1 MLFVAN
7 VATAQTVIPVS
18 DELVL
23 PRFAVNGATVSQ
35 RVQFAAR
42 LRLTGLSPN
51 ATYRYHTGAS
61 TNPAIT
67 TGGAAPGNMFAINN
81 TPNAFGHI
89 VGYATSKAFTGQLLN
104 GDSVRTTNSYCEF
117 TTDASGEYTGWF
129 AIATT
134 SNAVFNPNSNCFLYI
149 YLNDG
154 NNGTA
159 VASRYRTSST
169 FKMLRYGTTVTDST
183 CSAIRGNSLAAPE
196 TFILLYD
203 NEAGTGRP
211 LYATWTENDG
221 ISLSLHNAWYYPNV
235 DSIDG
240 AWGAIIPNE
249 NANGVRRIEQR
260 DINGNILNFATDA
273 DGIWPSGANTV
284 NPTAGLTPIVITA
297 SDASLPVELTA
308 FNAAVTNDGVLLSWR
323 TASELNNAGFE
334 VERKANSG
342 TWNTLGFVRGAGTT
356 TEAQSYSFLDR
367 TASGKLQYRLKQ
379 IDFDGQFEYS
389 NIIEVDAGVPKAFAL
404 EQNYPNPFNPTTVI
418 SYQLPVASTV
428 SLKVYDVLGKEVMT
442 LVNGRQDAGTYTLTL
457 NAATLS
463 SGVYFYRLQAGNFV
477 ATRKMLLVK

>member
-1 MLFVAN
+1 MLFVSN
-7 VATAQTVIPVS
+7 VATAQTVIPVT

-23 PRFAVNGATVSQ
+23 PRFASNGTTVSQ

-42 LRLTGLSPN
+42 LRLTGLLPN

-67 TGGAAPGNMFAINN
+67 TGGAAPGNTFAINN
-81 TPNAFGHI
+81 TSNAFGHI

-117 TTDASGEYTGWF
+117 TTNASGEYTGWF

-134 SNAVFNPNSNCFLYI
+134 GNVVFNPNSNCFLYI

-221 ISLSLHNAWYYPNV
+221 ISLSLHNVWYYPNV
-235 DSIDG
+235 DSVDG

-342 TWNTLGFVRGAGTT
+342 TWNALGFVRGNGTT

-367 TASGKLQYRLKQ
+367 TASGKVQYRLKQ

-442 LVNGRQDAGTYTLTL
+442 LVNGRQDAGTYNITL
-457 NAATLS
+457 NAVNLS